1 RFSEMLETCLREGP
15 QVVTKRGADAA
26 VLVPA
31 KDWQRIKR
39 ATKPTLKDLLL
50 TDDARGE
57 LNIPTRG
64 GRRRRKVRNLVS
76 SSMYLLDTNV
86 VSELRRARPHGAV
99 LVWLQQVRDEDLHI
113 SAVTVGEIQ
122 SGIEI
127 TREQDQAKAAEIETW
142 LEQVAETYNVLSMD
156 ARTFRVWARLMHRRT
171 DDLVEDA

>member
-1 RFSEMLETCLREGP
+1 
-15 QVVTKRGADAA
+15 
-26 VLVPA
+26 
-31 KDWQRIKR
+31 
-39 ATKPTLKDLLL
+39 
-50 TDDARGE
+50 
-57 LNIPTRG
+57 
-64 GRRRRKVRNLVS
+64 
-76 SSMYLLDTNV
+76 MYLLDTNV

-171 DDLVEDA
+171 DDLVEDAMIAATAAIHRLTIATRNVRDFESFGVPTFNPFAMKAG